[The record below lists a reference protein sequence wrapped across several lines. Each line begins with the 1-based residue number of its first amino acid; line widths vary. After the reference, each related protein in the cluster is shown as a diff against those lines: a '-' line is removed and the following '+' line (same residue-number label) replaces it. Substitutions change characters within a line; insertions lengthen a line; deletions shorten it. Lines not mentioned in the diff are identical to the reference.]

1 MNRRHFLGMIPL
13 LAAASSPPSKVS
25 RWDVITVGN
34 LSRNRYWGEADNK
47 AVREVLCTCTLIR
60 GEGYA
65 LLVDPSV
72 PDAGI
77 MTKEL
82 NRRTG
87 LTLDDITTIF
97 VTHEHGDHVA
107 GIAHFPKVPWY
118 ASAAV
123 AEVLNQ
129 SPKFAAK
136 KMEAAPRTFFDAIDV
151 IPTPGHTRGHH
162 SLRFDCDG
170 RSIAVVGDAVATL
183 DFWRERRSFY
193 NAVDPEQGAKTMDYL
208 ASIATIIVPGH
219 DNYFLSK

>member
-1 MNRRHFLGMIPL
+1 MNRRSFLGMLPL
-13 LAAASSPPSKVS
+13 LAAAAPAPSKVG

-34 LSRNRYWGEADNK
+34 LSRNRYWGEPNDK

-65 LLVDPSV
+65 LMVDPSV
-72 PDAGI
+72 PDGNTMA
-77 MTKEL
+77 KEL

-87 LTLDDITTIF
+87 MKLDDVTAIF
-97 VTHEHGDHVA
+97 VTHEHSDHVA

-118 ASAAV
+118 ASTLV
-123 AEVLNQ
+123 AEALNKT
-129 SPKFAAK
+129 PKFADK
-136 KMEAAPRTFFDAIDV
+136 KMETAPRTFYDAIEV

-183 DFWRERRSFY
+183 DFWRERRSFF
-193 NAVDPEQGAKTMDYL
+193 NAVDPAQGAKTMDYL
-208 ASIATIIVPGH
+208 AGIASIIVPGH
-219 DNYFLSK
+219 DNYFVIK